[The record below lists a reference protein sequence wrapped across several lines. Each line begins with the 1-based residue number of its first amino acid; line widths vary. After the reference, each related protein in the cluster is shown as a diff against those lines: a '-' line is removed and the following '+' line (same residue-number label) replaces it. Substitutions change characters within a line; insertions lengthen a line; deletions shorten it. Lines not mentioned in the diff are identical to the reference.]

1 MNTVG
6 TPLLWG
12 GFAVVVAIMLAI
24 DLLLQGRRGSHSMT
38 MKQAA
43 GWSILWVTLSLLF
56 NAAFWWYLVQTQGR
70 AVADPQALAFL
81 TGYLIEKALAV
92 DNVFVWLMLFS
103 YFAVPPALQRRVLV
117 YGVLG
122 AIVLRTIMIF
132 AGSWLISQFDWLLY
146 VFGAFLLFTGVKMA
160 LAKEDDS
167 GIGDKPLVRWIRSHL
182 RMTDKIE
189 SERFFTR
196 KNGVLF
202 ATPLLLVLILVE
214 LSDVIFAV
222 DSIPAIFAVTTDP
235 FIVLTSNLFAILGL
249 RAMYFLLAGVAERFS
264 MLKYGLSVNLVF
276 IGVKMLIVDFYHIPV
291 AISLGVVGG
300 ILAVTLLI
308 NAWVNRQHDKQR
320 KLPE

>member
-12 GFAVVVAIMLAI
+12 GFAVVVVIMLSI
-24 DLLLQGRRGSHSMT
+24 DLLLQGRRGAHAMS

-56 NAAFWWYLVQTQGR
+56 NAAFWWYLAETQGR
-70 AVADPQALAFL
+70 EVADPQALAFL
-81 TGYLIEKALAV
+81 TGYLIEKSLAV

-103 YFAVPPALQRRVLV
+103 YFSVPPALQRRVLV

-132 AGSWLISQFDWLLY
+132 AGTWLITQFEWLLY

-160 LAKEDDS
+160 LAKEDES
-167 GIGDKPLVRWIRSHL
+167 GIGEKPMVRWLRGHL
-182 RMTDKIE
+182 RMIDTIE
-189 SERFFTR
+189 NEHFFVR
-196 KNGVLF
+196 KNGLLY
-202 ATPLLLVLILVE
+202 ATPLLLVLIMVE

-249 RAMYFLLAGVAERFS
+249 RAMYFLLSGVAERFS
-264 MLKYGLSVNLVF
+264 MLKYGLAVILVF
-276 IGVKMLIVDFYHIPV
+276 IGIKMLIVDFYHIPI
-291 AISLGVVGG
+291 AISLGVVFG
-300 ILAVTLLI
+300 ILTITLVI
-308 NAWVNRQHDKQR
+308 NAWVNHQRDK
-320 KLPE
+320 KLRAQ

>member
-12 GFAVVVAIMLAI
+12 GFAVVVVIMLSI
-24 DLLLQGRRGSHSMT
+24 DLLLQGRRGAHTMS

-56 NAAFWWYLVQTQGR
+56 NAAFWWYLAETQGR
-70 AVADPQALAFL
+70 EVADPQALAFL
-81 TGYLIEKALAV
+81 TGYLIEKSLAV

-103 YFAVPPALQRRVLV
+103 YFSVPPALQRRVLV

-132 AGSWLISQFDWLLY
+132 AGTWLITQFEWLLY

-160 LAKEDDS
+160 LAKEDES
-167 GIGDKPLVRWIRSHL
+167 GIGEKPMVRWLRGHL
-182 RMTDKIE
+182 RMTDTIE
-189 SERFFTR
+189 NEHFFVR
-196 KNGVLF
+196 KNGLLY
-202 ATPLLLVLILVE
+202 ATPLLLVLIMVE
-214 LSDVIFAV
+214 FSDVIFAV

-249 RAMYFLLAGVAERFS
+249 RAMYFLLSGVAERFS
-264 MLKYGLSVNLVF
+264 MLKYGLAVILVF
-276 IGVKMLIVDFYHIPV
+276 IGIKMLIVDFYHIPI
-291 AISLGVVGG
+291 AISLGVVFG
-300 ILAVTLLI
+300 ILTVTLVI
-308 NAWVNRQHDKQR
+308 NAWVNHQRDK
-320 KLPE
+320 KLRAQ

>member
-12 GFAVVVAIMLAI
+12 GFAVVVVIMLAI
-24 DLLLQGRRGSHSMT
+24 DLFLQGRRGVHTMT

-43 GWSILWVTLSLLF
+43 AWSLVWVTLSLLF
-56 NAAFWWYLVQTQGR
+56 NAAFWWYLVQTEGR

-81 TGYLIEKALAV
+81 TGYLIEKSLAV

-103 YFAVPPALQRRVLV
+103 YFSVPPALQRRVLV

-132 AGSWLISQFDWLLY
+132 AGTWLITQFEWMLY

-160 LAKEDDS
+160 LAKEDDA
-167 GIGDKPLVRWIRSHL
+167 GIGDKPLVRWLRGHL
-182 RMTDKIE
+182 RMTDTIE
-189 SERFFTR
+189 NEHFFVR
-196 KNGVLF
+196 KKGLLY

-249 RAMYFLLAGVAERFS
+249 RAMYFLLSGVAERFS
-264 MLKYGLSVNLVF
+264 MLKYCLAVILVF
-276 IGVKMLIVDFYHIPV
+276 IGIKMLIVDFYHIPI
-291 AISLGVVGG
+291 AISLGVVFG
-300 ILAVTLLI
+300 ILVVTLLI
-308 NAWVNRQHDKQR
+308 NAWVNYQHDKKQQA
-320 KLPE
+320 

>member
-264 MLKYGLSVNLVF
+264 VLKYGLSVILVF

-300 ILAVTLLI
+300 ILTVTLLI
-308 NAWVNRQHDKQR
+308 NAWVNKQHDKQR

>member
-264 MLKYGLSVNLVF
+264 MLKYCLSVILVF

-308 NAWVNRQHDKQR
+308 NAWVNKQHDKQR

>member
-12 GFAVVVAIMLAI
+12 GFAVVVVIMLSI
-24 DLLLQGRRGSHSMT
+24 DLLLQGRRGAHAMS

-56 NAAFWWYLVQTQGR
+56 NAAFWWYLAETQGR
-70 AVADPQALAFL
+70 EVADPQALAFL
-81 TGYLIEKALAV
+81 TGYLIEKSLAV

-103 YFAVPPALQRRVLV
+103 YFSVPPALQRRVLV

-132 AGSWLISQFDWLLY
+132 AGTWLITQFEWLLY

-160 LAKEDDS
+160 LAKEDES
-167 GIGDKPLVRWIRSHL
+167 GIGEKPMVRWLRGHL
-182 RMTDKIE
+182 RITDTIE
-189 SERFFTR
+189 NEHFFVR
-196 KNGVLF
+196 KNGLLY
-202 ATPLLLVLILVE
+202 ATPLLLVLIMVE
-214 LSDVIFAV
+214 FSDVIFAV

-249 RAMYFLLAGVAERFS
+249 RAMYFLLSGVAERFS
-264 MLKYGLSVNLVF
+264 MLKYGLAVILVF
-276 IGVKMLIVDFYHIPV
+276 IGIKMLIVDFYHIPI
-291 AISLGVVGG
+291 AISLGVVFG
-300 ILAVTLLI
+300 ILTITLVI
-308 NAWVNRQHDKQR
+308 NAWVNHQRDK
-320 KLPE
+320 KLRAQ

>member
-12 GFAVVVAIMLAI
+12 GFAVVVVIMLSI
-24 DLLLQGRRGSHSMT
+24 DLLLQGRRGAHVMS

-56 NAAFWWYLVQTQGR
+56 NAAFWWYLAETQGR
-70 AVADPQALAFL
+70 EVADPQALAFL
-81 TGYLIEKALAV
+81 TGYLIEKSLAV

-103 YFAVPPALQRRVLV
+103 YFSVPPALQRRVLV

-132 AGSWLISQFDWLLY
+132 AGTWLITQFEWLLY

-160 LAKEDDS
+160 LAKEDES
-167 GIGDKPLVRWIRSHL
+167 GIGEKPMVRWLRGHL
-182 RMTDKIE
+182 RMTDTIE
-189 SERFFTR
+189 NEHFFVR
-196 KNGVLF
+196 KNGLLY
-202 ATPLLLVLILVE
+202 ATPLLLVLIMVE
-214 LSDVIFAV
+214 FSDVIFAV

-249 RAMYFLLAGVAERFS
+249 RAMYFLLSGVAERFS
-264 MLKYGLSVNLVF
+264 MLKYGLAVILVF
-276 IGVKMLIVDFYHIPV
+276 IGIKMLIVDFYHIPI
-291 AISLGVVGG
+291 AISLGVVFG
-300 ILAVTLLI
+300 ILTITLVI
-308 NAWVNRQHDKQR
+308 NAWVNHQRDK
-320 KLPE
+320 KLRAQ

>member
-249 RAMYFLLAGVAERFS
+249 RAMYFLLAGVAERFL
-264 MLKYGLSVNLVF
+264 MLKYGLSVILVF

-308 NAWVNRQHDKQR
+308 NAWVNKQHDKQR

>member
-24 DLLLQGRRGSHSMT
+24 DLLLQGRRGAHAMT

-43 GWSILWVTLSLLF
+43 AWSLVWVTLSLLF
-56 NAAFWWYLVQTQGR
+56 NAAFWWYLAQTQGR
-70 AVADPQALAFL
+70 EVADPQALAFL
-81 TGYLIEKALAV
+81 TGYLIEKSLAV

-103 YFAVPPALQRRVLV
+103 YFSVPAALQRRVLV

-132 AGSWLISQFDWLLY
+132 TGSWLISQFDWILY
-146 VFGAFLLFTGVKMA
+146 IFGAFLLFTGVKMA
-160 LAKEDDS
+160 LAHEDES
-167 GIGDKPLVRWIRSHL
+167 GIGDKPLVRWLRGHL
-182 RMTDKIE
+182 RMTDTIDNE
-189 SERFFTR
+189 HFFVR
-196 KNGVLF
+196 KNGLLY
-202 ATPLLLVLILVE
+202 ATPLMLVLILVE

-264 MLKYGLSVNLVF
+264 MLKYGLAVILVF
-276 IGVKMLIVDFYHIPV
+276 IGIKMLIVDFYHIPIAV
-291 AISLGVVGG
+291 SLGVVFG
-300 ILAVTLLI
+300 ILVLTLI
-308 NAWVNRQHDKQR
+308 VNAG
-320 KLPE
+320 

>member
-12 GFAVVVAIMLAI
+12 GFAVVVVIMLSI
-24 DLLLQGRRGSHSMT
+24 DLLLQGRRGAHAMS

-56 NAAFWWYLVQTQGR
+56 NAAFWWYLAETQGR
-70 AVADPQALAFL
+70 EAADPQALAFL
-81 TGYLIEKALAV
+81 TGYLIEKSLAV

-103 YFAVPPALQRRVLV
+103 YFSVPPALQRRVLV

-132 AGSWLISQFDWLLY
+132 AGTWLITQFEWLLY

-160 LAKEDDS
+160 LAKEDES
-167 GIGDKPLVRWIRSHL
+167 GIGEKPMVRWLRGHL
-182 RMTDKIE
+182 RMTDTIE
-189 SERFFTR
+189 NEHFFVR
-196 KNGVLF
+196 KNGLLY
-202 ATPLLLVLILVE
+202 ATPLLLVLIMVE
-214 LSDVIFAV
+214 FSDVIFAV

-249 RAMYFLLAGVAERFS
+249 RAMYFLLSGVAERFS
-264 MLKYGLSVNLVF
+264 MLKYGLAVILVF
-276 IGVKMLIVDFYHIPV
+276 IGIKMLIVDFYHIPI
-291 AISLGVVGG
+291 AISLGVVFG
-300 ILAVTLLI
+300 ILTITLVI
-308 NAWVNRQHDKQR
+308 NAWVNHQRDK
-320 KLPE
+320 KLRAQ

>member
-117 YGVLG
+117 FGVLG

-264 MLKYGLSVNLVF
+264 MLKYGLSVILVF

-308 NAWVNRQHDKQR
+308 NAWINRQHDKQR

>member
-122 AIVLRTIMIF
+122 ASVLRTIMIF

-264 MLKYGLSVNLVF
+264 MLKYGLSVILVF

>member
-24 DLLLQGRRGSHSMT
+24 DLLLQGRRGAHAMT

-43 GWSILWVTLSLLF
+43 AWSLVWVTLSLLF
-56 NAAFWWYLVQTQGR
+56 NAAFWWYLVHTEGR

-81 TGYLIEKALAV
+81 TGYLIEKSLAV

-103 YFAVPPALQRRVLV
+103 YFSVPAALQRRVLV

-132 AGSWLISQFDWLLY
+132 TGSWLISQFDWILY
-146 VFGAFLLFTGVKMA
+146 IFGAFLLFTGVKMA
-160 LAKEDDS
+160 LAHEDES
-167 GIGDKPLVRWIRSHL
+167 GIGDKPLVRWLRGHL
-182 RMTDKIE
+182 RMTDTIDNE
-189 SERFFTR
+189 HFFVR
-196 KNGVLF
+196 KNGLLY
-202 ATPLLLVLILVE
+202 ATPLMLVLILVE

-264 MLKYGLSVNLVF
+264 MLKYGLAVILVF
-276 IGVKMLIVDFYHIPV
+276 IGIKMLIVDFYHIPIAV
-291 AISLGVVGG
+291 SLGVVFG
-300 ILAVTLLI
+300 ILVMTFII
-308 NAWVNRQHDKQR
+308 NAWVNYRHDKQR
-320 KLPE
+320 GG

>member
-24 DLLLQGRRGSHSMT
+24 DLLLQGRRGAHAMT

-43 GWSILWVTLSLLF
+43 AWSLVWVTLSLLF

-70 AVADPQALAFL
+70 EVADPQALAFL
-81 TGYLIEKALAV
+81 TGYLIEKSLAV

-103 YFAVPPALQRRVLV
+103 YFSVPAALQRRVLV

-132 AGSWLISQFDWLLY
+132 TGSWLISQFDWILY
-146 VFGAFLLFTGVKMA
+146 IFGAFLLFTGVKMA
-160 LAKEDDS
+160 LAHEDES
-167 GIGDKPLVRWIRSHL
+167 GIGDKPLVRWLRGHL
-182 RMTDKIE
+182 RMTDTIDNE
-189 SERFFTR
+189 HFFVR
-196 KNGVLF
+196 KNGLLY
-202 ATPLLLVLILVE
+202 ATPLMLVLILVE

-264 MLKYGLSVNLVF
+264 MLKYGLAVILVF
-276 IGVKMLIVDFYHIPV
+276 IGIKMLIVDFYHIPIAV
-291 AISLGVVGG
+291 SLGVVFG
-300 ILAVTLLI
+300 ILVMTFII
-308 NAWVNRQHDKQR
+308 NAWVNYRHDKQR
-320 KLPE
+320 VG

>member
-6 TPLLWG
+6 TPMLWG
-12 GFAVVVAIMLAI
+12 GFAVVVIIMLAI
-24 DLLLQGRRGSHSMT
+24 DLFLQGRRGAHGMT

-43 GWSILWVTLSLLF
+43 AWSLVWVTLSLLF
-56 NAAFWWYLVQTQGR
+56 CAAFWWYLASTEGR

-103 YFAVPPALQRRVLV
+103 YFAVPAALQRRVLV

-122 AIVLRTIMIF
+122 AIILRTIMIF
-132 AGSWLISQFDWLLY
+132 AGSWLITQFEWLLY
-146 VFGAFLLFTGVKMA
+146 IFGAFLLFTGVKMA
-160 LAKEDDS
+160 LAKEDET
-167 GIGDKPLVRWIRSHL
+167 GIGEKPLVKWLRGHL
-182 RMTDKIE
+182 RMTDTIE
-189 SERFFTR
+189 NEHFFVR
-196 KNGVLF
+196 KNGLLF

-264 MLKYGLSVNLVF
+264 MLKYGLSVILVF
-276 IGVKMLIVDFYHIPV
+276 IGIKMLIVDFYHIPI
-291 AISLGVVGG
+291 AISLGVVFG
-300 ILAVTLLI
+300 ILALTLI
-308 NAWVNRQHDKQR
+308 VNAWVNHRNDKKQQVS
-320 KLPE
+320 

>member
-12 GFAVVVAIMLAI
+12 GFAVVVVIMLAI
-24 DLLLQGRRGSHSMT
+24 DLLLQGRRGAHAMT

-43 GWSILWVTLSLLF
+43 AWSLVWVTLSLLF
-56 NAAFWWYLVQTQGR
+56 NAAFWWYLAQTQGR
-70 AVADPQALAFL
+70 EVADPQALAFL
-81 TGYLIEKALAV
+81 TGYLIEKSLAV

-103 YFAVPPALQRRVLV
+103 YFSVPAALQRRVLV

-132 AGSWLISQFDWLLY
+132 TGSWLISQFDWILY
-146 VFGAFLLFTGVKMA
+146 IFGAFLLFTGVKMA
-160 LAKEDDS
+160 LAHEDES
-167 GIGDKPLVRWIRSHL
+167 GIGDKPLVRWLRGHL
-182 RMTDKIE
+182 RMTDTIDNE
-189 SERFFTR
+189 HFFVR
-196 KNGVLF
+196 KNGLLY
-202 ATPLLLVLILVE
+202 ATPLMLVLILVE

-264 MLKYGLSVNLVF
+264 MLKYGLAVILVF
-276 IGVKMLIVDFYHIPV
+276 IGIKMLIVDFYHIPIAV
-291 AISLGVVGG
+291 SLGVVFG
-300 ILAVTLLI
+300 ILVMTFII
-308 NAWVNRQHDKQR
+308 NAWGNYRHDKQR
-320 KLPE
+320 VG

>member
-24 DLLLQGRRGSHSMT
+24 DLLLQGRRGAHAMT

-43 GWSILWVTLSLLF
+43 AWSLVWVTLSLLF

-70 AVADPQALAFL
+70 EVADPQALAFL
-81 TGYLIEKALAV
+81 TGYLIEKSLAV

-103 YFAVPPALQRRVLV
+103 YFSVPAALQRRVLV

-132 AGSWLISQFDWLLY
+132 TGSWLISQFDWILY
-146 VFGAFLLFTGVKMA
+146 IFGAFLLFTGVKMA
-160 LAKEDDS
+160 LAHEDES
-167 GIGDKPLVRWIRSHL
+167 GIGDKPLVRWLRGHL
-182 RMTDKIE
+182 RMTDTIDNE
-189 SERFFTR
+189 HFFVR
-196 KNGVLF
+196 KNGLLY
-202 ATPLLLVLILVE
+202 ATPLMLVLILVE

-264 MLKYGLSVNLVF
+264 MLKYGLAVILVF
-276 IGVKMLIVDFYHIPV
+276 IGIKMLIVDFYHIPIAV
-291 AISLGVVGG
+291 SLGVVFG
-300 ILAVTLLI
+300 ILVMTFII
-308 NAWVNRQHDKQR
+308 NAWVNYRHDKQR
-320 KLPE
+320 GE

>member
-1 MNTVG
+1 MNSVG

-12 GFAVVVAIMLAI
+12 GFAVVVVIMLAI
-24 DLLLQGRRGSHSMT
+24 DLLLQGRRGAQTMS

-56 NAAFWWYLVQTQGR
+56 NLAFWWYLATTQGR
-70 AVADPQALAFL
+70 EVADPQALAFL
-81 TGYLIEKALAV
+81 TSYLIEKSLAV

-103 YFAVPPALQRRVLV
+103 YFSVPPALQRRVLV

-122 AIVLRTIMIF
+122 AIVLRTVMIF
-132 AGSWLISQFDWLLY
+132 TGSWLISQFEWLLY

-160 LAKEDDS
+160 LAKEDNE
-167 GIGDKPLVRWIRSHL
+167 GIGDKPLVRWLRGHL
-182 RMTDKIE
+182 RMTDKLD
-189 SERFFTR
+189 SEHFFVR
-196 KNGVLF
+196 HNGLLY

-264 MLKYGLSVNLVF
+264 MLKYGLSVILVF
-276 IGVKMLIVDFYHIPV
+276 IGIKMLIVDFYHIPI
-291 AISLGVVGG
+291 AISLGVVFG
-300 ILAVTLLI
+300 ILAATLIL
-308 NAWVNRQHDKQR
+308 NAWVNHQNDKK
-320 KLPE
+320 KLAK